1 MKNRMKIN
9 VAAVLL
15 AVVMMCL
22 VPVHAFAAGLPS
34 LDEVRNAFLKDDS
47 SINFSDYYFIYNT
60 TRTQWGSTFDCVF
73 YNLYDSGY
81 EGDLFIYIDE
91 NSTPFGGNYV
101 GMTYLNGEYKSAA
114 DAKVYNRQ
122 VWYNSS
128 NGQLCGSAS
137 GYGCGVDMQYMQP
150 GQMNVDFRFGSTNIP
165 LFDSLDS
172 AKSYFET
179 GDTSGLLNGDMFQTY
194 DSNIEVPQDLKV
206 EFSAANLFDNDKG
219 AMNLCDFNISWSQS
233 EDVDL
238 SNYQTEI
245 YMQPTVKFI
254 KAPYVGQHWQS
265 QLGKKV
271 LVSSSTTSVSNSVN
285 ISSRNLGNYF
295 IDATAEVTSEG
306 VVDGSVAYYNSP
318 LYVYVRNVVGNKY
331 SDWVKVTITPEN
343 VTTEGTKIF
352 GNGSGVVSSG
362 YEQIKGDSSKGGGV
376 GEAIGGSSASD
387 SSYGKGYYIDISD
400 ADLSSISG
408 HLKSGF
414 GILGDNGL
422 LSLLRDFFSFIPDDY
437 FTVLVTFIS
446 GCCAIGLLFLFL
458 RR

>member
-1 MKNRMKIN
+1 MKYRKFNI
-9 VAAVLL
+9 AALLL
-15 AVVMMCL
+15 AVLMMCIL
-22 VPVHAFAAGLPS
+22 PFKIYAAGIPS
-34 LDEVRNAFLKDDS
+34 LEDAKSDCIRHMGNVKLSDFYYKF
-47 SINFSDYYFIYNT
+47 INVSGLNSDYATFVFVNQDVADSNKNLLIYKYYYTDSYQLRFAKFENCEVVDINSDR
-60 TRTQWGSTFDCVF
+60 TR
-73 YNLYDSGY
+73 
-81 EGDLFIYIDE
+81 
-91 NSTPFGGNYV
+91 FGINYTVDGAWLNCTGN
-101 GMTYLNGEYKSAA
+101 A
-114 DAKVYNRQ
+114 
-122 VWYNSS
+122 
-128 NGQLCGSAS
+128 GSAV
-137 GYGCGVDMQYMQP
+137 VDQSNFEKYF
-150 GQMNVDFRFGSTNIP
+150 NSEIETNLP
-165 LFDSLDS
+165 YFDSKES
-172 AKSYFET
+172 AENYFNT
-179 GDTSGLLNGDMFQTY
+179 GDMSGLLNGDKFQTY

-271 LVSSSTTSVSNSVN
+271 LVSSATTSVSNSVN
-285 ISSRNLGNYF
+285 ISSDNLVNYF

-331 SDWVKVTITPEN
+331 SDWVKVTITPES
-343 VTTEGTKIF
+343 VTTEGAKIF

-446 GCCAIGLLFLFL
+446 GCCAIGLLFLFM

>member
-1 MKNRMKIN
+1 MKNRKFNI
-9 VAAVLL
+9 AAVLL
-15 AVVMMCL
+15 AVLMMCIL
-22 VPVHAFAAGLPS
+22 PFKIYAAGIPS
-34 LDEVRNAFLKDDS
+34 LEDAKSDCIRHMGNVKLSDFYYKF
-47 SINFSDYYFIYNT
+47 INVSGLNSDYATFVFVNQDVADSNKNLLIYKYYYT
-60 TRTQWGSTFDCVF
+60 DAYQLRFAKF
-73 YNLYDSGY
+73 
-81 EGDLFIYIDE
+81 E
-91 NSTPFGGNYV
+91 
-101 GMTYLNGEYKSAA
+101 NGEVVDINADRARFGINYTADGAWINCIGNSGSAVINQS
-114 DAKVYNRQ
+114 DFEKY
-122 VWYNSS
+122 YNSEIE
-128 NGQLCGSAS
+128 
-137 GYGCGVDMQYMQP
+137 
-150 GQMNVDFRFGSTNIP
+150 TNLP
-165 LFDSLDS
+165 YFDSKDS
-172 AKSYFET
+172 AENYFNT
-179 GDTSGLLNGDMFQTY
+179 GDMSGLLNGDKFQTY

-206 EFSAANLFDNDKG
+206 EFSAANLFDNEKG

-254 KAPYVGQHWQS
+254 KAPYIGQHWQS

-271 LVSSSTTSVSNSVN
+271 LVSSATTSVSNSVN
-285 ISSRNLGNYF
+285 ISSGNLENYF

-331 SDWVKVTITPEN
+331 SDWVKVTITPDS
-343 VTTEGTKIF
+343 VTTEGAKIF

>member
-1 MKNRMKIN
+1 MKYRMKIN
-9 VAAVLL
+9 IAAVLL
-15 AVVMMCL
+15 AVLMMCM
-22 VPVHAFAAGLPS
+22 VPFKIYAASIPS
-34 LDEVRNAFLKDDS
+34 LDDAKSDCIRHMGNVKLSDFYYKF
-47 SINFSDYYFIYNT
+47 INVSGLNSDYATFVFVNQDVADSNKNLLIYKYYYTNSYQLRFAKFENCEVVDINADR
-60 TRTQWGSTFDCVF
+60 TRFGINYTIDGAWLNCTGNSGSVVINQSNFEK
-73 YNLYDSGY
+73 Y
-81 EGDLFIYIDE
+81 
-91 NSTPFGGNYV
+91 
-101 GMTYLNGEYKSAA
+101 
-114 DAKVYNRQ
+114 
-122 VWYNSS
+122 YNSEIE
-128 NGQLCGSAS
+128 
-137 GYGCGVDMQYMQP
+137 
-150 GQMNVDFRFGSTNIP
+150 TNLP
-165 LFDSLDS
+165 YFDSKES
-172 AKSYFET
+172 AENYFNT
-179 GDTSGLLNGDMFQTY
+179 GDMSGLLNGDKFQTY

-271 LVSSSTTSVSNSVN
+271 LVSSATTSVSNSVN
-285 ISSRNLGNYF
+285 ISSGNLVNYF

-331 SDWVKVTITPEN
+331 SDWVKVTITPDS
-343 VTTEGTKIF
+343 VTTEGAKIF

-400 ADLSSISG
+400 ADLSSI
-408 HLKSGF
+408 
-414 GILGDNGL
+414 
-422 LSLLRDFFSFIPDDY
+422 
-437 FTVLVTFIS
+437 
-446 GCCAIGLLFLFL
+446 
-458 RR
+458 

>member
-1 MKNRMKIN
+1 MKYRKFNI
-9 VAAVLL
+9 AALLL
-15 AVVMMCL
+15 AVLMMCIL
-22 VPVHAFAAGLPS
+22 PFKIYAAGIPS
-34 LDEVRNAFLKDDS
+34 LEDAKSDCIRRMGNVKLSDFYYKF
-47 SINFSDYYFIYNT
+47 INVSGLNSDYATFMFVNQDVADSNKNLLIYKYYYTDSYQLRFAKFENGEVVDINSDR
-60 TRTQWGSTFDCVF
+60 TRFGINYTVDGAWLNCTVNAGSTVINQSNFEKYF
-73 YNLYDSGY
+73 NSEIETNLPY
-81 EGDLFIYIDE
+81 
-91 NSTPFGGNYV
+91 
-101 GMTYLNGEYKSAA
+101 
-114 DAKVYNRQ
+114 
-122 VWYNSS
+122 
-128 NGQLCGSAS
+128 
-137 GYGCGVDMQYMQP
+137 
-150 GQMNVDFRFGSTNIP
+150 
-165 LFDSLDS
+165 FDSKES
-172 AKSYFET
+172 AENYFNT
-179 GDTSGLLNGDMFQTY
+179 GDMSGLLNGDKFQTY

-271 LVSSSTTSVSNSVN
+271 LVSSATTSVSNSVN
-285 ISSRNLGNYF
+285 ISSDNLVNYF

-331 SDWVKVTITPEN
+331 SDWVKVTITPES
-343 VTTEGTKIF
+343 VTTEGAKIF

>member
-22 VPVHAFAAGLPS
+22 VPFKIYAAEAPTIDSAFSNVTSYFNDIQLS
-34 LDEVRNAFLKDDS
+34 NYYIHSVLNDDDS
-47 SINFSDYYFIYNT
+47 YVFFTSDFSEKYKNFCIVYESDVNRLVMYKYDNSILDNCVTNDKVRYGVVYN
-60 TRTQWGSTFDCVF
+60 STDFGFKCHV
-73 YNLYDSGY
+73 S
-81 EGDLFIYIDE
+81 GDL
-91 NSTPFGGNYV
+91 N
-101 GMTYLNGEYKSAA
+101 
-114 DAKVYNRQ
+114 
-122 VWYNSS
+122 WYGILFDISS
-128 NGQLCGSAS
+128 FSSLGFPDCFTSF
-137 GYGCGVDMQYMQP
+137 D
-150 GQMNVDFRFGSTNIP
+150 TNIP
-165 LFDSLDS
+165 LFDSKDS
-172 AKSYFET
+172 AQAYYET
-179 GDTSGLLNGDMFQTY
+179 GDTSGLLNGDNFSSY
-194 DSNIEVPQDLKV
+194 DSNIEVPQNLKV

-271 LVSSSTTSVSNSVN
+271 LVSSATTSVSNSVN
-285 ISSRNLGNYF
+285 ISSGNLVNYF

-331 SDWVKVTITPEN
+331 SDWVKVTITPDS